1 MMIML
6 SETDVALKA
15 ISGRMGL
22 DGRKYVVGALIR
34 APSLLNNIS
43 VKIFNMTT
51 AKDKITSRTLTTRAR
66 MLQRKKTSTTQSNII
81 ASPVMNNLNLSTF
94 MMMMIMM
101 VS

>member
-1 MMIML
+1 MVGWDWMV
-6 SETDVALKA
+6 D
-15 ISGRMGL
+15 
-22 DGRKYVVGALIR
+22 RKYVVGALIR
-34 APSLLNNIS
+34 APSLLNNIF

-101 VS
+101 MMMIKLKMMMIMMVS